1 MRESLPLILIL
12 LLCGG
17 CASTRTGEANLF
29 DRYSGSRQLAR
40 ATTLLQ
46 EGDATGAAGLLT
58 AVCNAPG
65 VAGVTDEALF
75 RLALLTMKTKAER
88 PASAQAQRLLRRL
101 KKEYPASQWTLLA
114 APVTDLVNLAEE
126 QKRQNRA
133 LRANNQSLNH
143 EIEELNQRIE
153 QLKHLDQ
160 ELEKKSR

>member
-1 MRESLPLILIL
+1 M
-12 LLCGG
+12 
-17 CASTRTGEANLF
+17 
-29 DRYSGSRQLAR
+29 
-40 ATTLLQ
+40 
-46 EGDATGAAGLLT
+46 
-58 AVCNAPG
+58 
-65 VAGVTDEALF
+65 AGVTDEALF
-75 RLALLTMKTKAER
+75 RLALLTMKAKADR

-133 LRANNQSLNH
+133 LRTSNQALNR
-143 EIEELNQRIE
+143 EMEELSQRIE